1 MRRRTPRSTRNDT
14 LFPFTTLF
22 RSPDGSW
29 RPVESGPTNTHAVR
43 LKAVGGVA
51 PTYCACRLRS
61 IVAVDLG
68 LQVVL
73 LAEPRDQVELRFQPV
88 DVLFLGLEDV
98 GEQPAADEI
107 ADLLA
112 VHDRGPERRDQNG
125 RPHVRPP
132 VTKAK
137 LVCS

>member
-1 MRRRTPRSTRNDT
+1 MRISDWSSDVCSSD
-14 LFPFTTLF
+14 L
-22 RSPDGSW
+22 
-29 RPVESGPTNTHAVR
+29 R

-51 PTYCACRLRS
+51 PTYCACRLRLL
-61 IVAVDLG
+61 VAVDLG

-107 ADLLA
+107 AELLA
-112 VHDRGPERRDQNG
+112 VHDRGPERRERRQLQRQVALEDLLEIG
-125 RPHVRPP
+125 RAPALLPDTNETIIFSLPLSTQKH
-132 VTKAK
+132 
-137 LVCS
+137 